1 MRAHY
6 YPSHISAQITVC
18 VGSADRESKR
28 NGSFIHKT
36 GSKRLGGCVVSS
48 ILQIVGA
55 FYAVPPEF
63 RAKMS
68 NQPVVS
74 CLPVTANKMSKAKK
88 VLDEARDTKNRE
100 IDLVD
105 RNISTFDELPG
116 LLNMLFVTRIT
127 LSHNK
132 LKTVPPG
139 IANLNNL
146 EILNLSNNFLEELPL
161 SLSSMPKLRILNCSI
176 NRLNT
181 LPRGFGAFPVLEVL
195 DLSYNNLNEHVLP
208 GNFFMMDSLRA
219 LYLGDNEFEYLP
231 KEIKNLKN
239 LQILGLRDND
249 LLELPREI
257 GELTRIRELHI
268 QNNRLSVLPPEIA
281 NLDMPGPK
289 SVLKMEENPWVTA
302 IAEQYLVGISHVL
315 EYIKTEAY
323 RILYNRHMQSGG
335 KSAGELPPKSDKSKK
350 ASRARS

>member
-1 MRAHY
+1 
-6 YPSHISAQITVC
+6 
-18 VGSADRESKR
+18 
-28 NGSFIHKT
+28 
-36 GSKRLGGCVVSS
+36 
-48 ILQIVGA
+48 
-55 FYAVPPEF
+55 
-63 RAKMS
+63 MS

-88 VLDEARDTKNRE
+88 VLDEARDTKTRE

-105 RNISTFDELPG
+105 RNISTFEELPA

-139 IANLNNL
+139 IANLINL

-195 DLSYNNLNEHVLP
+195 DLSYNNLNEQIPYEHCISVIT
-208 GNFFMMDSLRA
+208 SSS
-219 LYLGDNEFEYLP
+219 YLP

-335 KSAGELPPKSDKSKK
+335 KTAGELPPKSDKSKK

>member
-1 MRAHY
+1 
-6 YPSHISAQITVC
+6 
-18 VGSADRESKR
+18 
-28 NGSFIHKT
+28 
-36 GSKRLGGCVVSS
+36 
-48 ILQIVGA
+48 
-55 FYAVPPEF
+55 
-63 RAKMS
+63 MS

-88 VLDEARDTKNRE
+88 VLDEARETKNRE

-105 RNISTFDELPG
+105 RNISTFEELPG
-116 LLNMLFVTRIT
+116 LP
-127 LSHNK
+127 
-132 LKTVPPG
+132 VPPG

-146 EILNLSNNFLEELPL
+146 EILNLSNNHLEELPL

-335 KSAGELPPKSDKSKK
+335 KTAGDLPPKADKSKK

>member
-1 MRAHY
+1 M
-6 YPSHISAQITVC
+6 
-18 VGSADRESKR
+18 
-28 NGSFIHKT
+28 
-36 GSKRLGGCVVSS
+36 
-48 ILQIVGA
+48 
-55 FYAVPPEF
+55 
-63 RAKMS
+63 
-68 NQPVVS
+68 NQPVS
-74 CLPVTANKMSKAKK
+74 CLPVSATKMSKAKK
-88 VLDEARDTKNRE
+88 VLEEARDTQNRE

-105 RNISTFDELPG
+105 KGITSFEELPG
-116 LLNMLFVTRIT
+116 LLNMTFVTRIT

-132 LKTVPPG
+132 LKVVPPG
-139 IANLNNL
+139 VANLINL
-146 EILNLSNNFLEELPL
+146 EILNISNNQLEELPL

-195 DLSYNNLNEHVLP
+195 DLSYNNLSEKVLP

-219 LYLGDNEFEYLP
+219 LYLGDNDFEFLP
-231 KEIKNLKN
+231 PEISNLKN

-257 GELTRIRELHI
+257 GERLTRIRELHI
-268 QNNRLSVLPPEIA
+268 QNNRLTVLPPEIA
-281 NLDMPGPK
+281 SLDLLGQK

-302 IAEQYLVGISHVL
+302 IAEQYLIGISHVL

-323 RILYNRHMQSGG
+323 RILYNRHV
-335 KSAGELPPKSDKSKK
+335 SAGKAGNVPPKVDKSKK